1 MHMCNRA
8 LCLVMS
14 VCVFM
19 YVYVAKFK
27 VLSLEN
33 LLLVQP
39 TAHLSSLSAKK
50 RCLLRQAIRLKKYG
64 SILIMGQEK
73 AMHSEK
79 LYYSKPHLV

>member
-1 MHMCNRA
+1 MHSRA

-27 VLSLEN
+27 VLLLEN

-39 TAHLSSLSAKK
+39 TTTHLSSLSAKNG
-50 RCLLRQAIRLKKYG
+50 A
-64 SILIMGQEK
+64 
-73 AMHSEK
+73 
-79 LYYSKPHLV
+79 YYARHNLFKERNLEAF